1 MEKRIRIKGTRRG
14 SAALDTATL
23 NLADVVDNL
32 LFKIGS
38 KGCGASRCH
47 LQPFWKFCERP
58 YPHPFPADSGPNTF
72 PRGCYQNTLQ
82 GKTLPPRPDITSTT
96 HPPPSPQCLP
106 HLLPNQALPLPPL
119 LRLART
125 RPAALRARSQRPKHA
140 LRLGYLAVCAL

>member
-1 MEKRIRIKGTRRG
+1 MLWTIYYLRLARKD
-14 SAALDTATL
+14 AALHGVTC
-23 NLADVVDNL
+23 NLS
-32 LFKIGS
+32 GS
-38 KGCGASRCH
+38 FAS
-47 LQPFWKFCERP
+47 P

-82 GKTLPPRPDITSTT
+82 GKTLPPRPDITSTI
-96 HPPPSPQCLP
+96 HPPPSPQYLL

-125 RPAALRARSQRPKHA
+125 RPAALRGRSQRPKHA